1 VQLERTPSSPK
12 ADLRLATAWSL
23 IPSLV
28 VLPLITLVLSPVT
41 LTATIVALRFKT
53 SCDPSDTQSS
63 SDLRKGVFFCLNI
76 DKSNPEMKS
85 TPREHK
91 EALNRHATL
100 VQHLIDEGYA
110 QDEES
115 ANNIIMGMSEQ
126 WYSLIID

>member
-1 VQLERTPSSPK
+1 
-12 ADLRLATAWSL
+12 
-23 IPSLV
+23 
-28 VLPLITLVLSPVT
+28 VLSPVT
-41 LTATIVALRFKT
+41 LTATIVALRFST
-53 SCDPSDTQSS
+53 LCDPSDTQSS

-91 EALNRHATL
+91 EALDRHATL

-115 ANNIIMGMSEQ
+115 ANSIIMGMSEQ

>member
-1 VQLERTPSSPK
+1 
-12 ADLRLATAWSL
+12 
-23 IPSLV
+23 
-28 VLPLITLVLSPVT
+28 
-41 LTATIVALRFKT
+41 
-53 SCDPSDTQSS
+53 
-63 SDLRKGVFFCLNI
+63 
-76 DKSNPEMKS
+76 MKS

-91 EALNRHATL
+91 EALNRHVTL